1 MHVSISFYVWVH
13 IMGKNSKLKELL
25 NKSRFDDATSLLK
38 SHLAKAELIDPSD
51 DGSWT
56 QYADQISFKILS
68 DKGQDDFNVFWE
80 ELLKFFEEDL
90 ELIWGHLHKGHILF
104 RLGLTKLVDDVASAK
119 TYLEKALDE
128 DRLLEKKR
136 AGGKIIEIE
145 KAVSKYSSYVML
157 CIIERIE
164 DEHFDS
170 DMEKQKFFQEL
181 VSHSFDAV
189 IMGREIKPELVQ
201 ESISLIV
208 PQQALEQTLE
218 ARQEL
223 DIAYARQ
230 LQIATVSLAGAFLEN
245 ILLGIL
251 YHQLGLR
258 RTVQGKDILKV
269 ELGLLLSEAIR
280 SAVFPSE
287 SIKATCQ
294 IIHIFRNRF
303 HPGNELRQNYKL
315 TPRVVA
321 TLKILLDLALVE
333 WAKQIS
339 DKKSAQASSNS
350 G

>member
-1 MHVSISFYVWVH
+1 
-13 IMGKNSKLKELL
+13 MGENSKLNELL
-25 NKSRFDDATSLLK
+25 NKSRFNEAASLLK
-38 SHLAKAELIDPSD
+38 SHLAKAEIIDPSN

-56 QYADQISFKILS
+56 PYADQISSKILS
-68 DKGQDDFNVFWE
+68 DKGQDAFNAFWE
-80 ELLKFFEEDL
+80 GILNFL
-90 ELIWGHLHKGHILF
+90 EKNLEPTWGHLHKGHILF
-104 RLGLTKLVDDVASAK
+104 RLGSAELVDDVANAK

-136 AGGKIIEIE
+136 AEGKTIDIE
-145 KAVSKYSSYVML
+145 KAVSKYSAYVML

-170 DMEKQKFFQEL
+170 DTEKQKFFQEL
-181 VSHSFDAV
+181 VSPSFNAA
-189 IMGREIKPELVQ
+189 IKRREIKTELVQ

-218 ARQEL
+218 ARREL
-223 DIAYARQ
+223 DIVYAQR

-251 YHQLGLR
+251 YHQRSLR
-258 RTVQGKDILKV
+258 IVQRKDILEV
-269 ELGLLLSEAIR
+269 ELGPLLKEAIGR
-280 SAVFPSE
+280 AVFPSD

-294 IIHIFRNRF
+294 IIHIFRNRL
-303 HPGNELRQNYKL
+303 HPGNELRQKYKL
-315 TPRVVA
+315 TPLVVA

-333 WAKQIS
+333 WARQIS